1 MPVGER
7 YFDAPTVFRRDAP
20 TVFRRSHT
28 DTYHLRKHVR
38 EILTVG
44 RSTAVCAG
52 EFPVAQTTICRQT
65 VNILVAHV
73 FEHTKCMLLH
83 GEIP

>member
-7 YFDAPTVFRRDAP
+7 YFDAPTVFRRHAP

-38 EILTVG
+38 E
-44 RSTAVCAG
+44 
-52 EFPVAQTTICRQT
+52 
-65 VNILVAHV
+65 NIDGWAKYSRLR
-73 FEHTKCMLLH
+73 
-83 GEIP
+83 G